1 MMSNVGLNIYQLRI
15 LIRILRN
22 NVGAIVFEDEK
33 IMKSLSGDMLIPKF
47 GEYNCYHK
55 TGSKSELILLLVG
68 DIVYKKEI
76 QLLINS
82 SDIDTYEITRI
93 DIVIGGE
100 HGQGAFRFAMK
111 ILYIINTDK
120 RH

>member
-1 MMSNVGLNIYQLRI
+1 
-15 LIRILRN
+15 
-22 NVGAIVFEDEK
+22 
-33 IMKSLSGDMLIPKF
+33 MKSLSGDMINPKF
-47 GEYNCYHK
+47 GEYNYYHE
-55 TGSKSELILLLVG
+55 TGSKSELILLWVG

-82 SDIDTYEITRI
+82 SDIDTYEMTRI